1 MANRLFSGVDPPDWA
16 ISGLPPPPLPPKIS
30 ETSLTISTA
39 LIFCV
44 IFFSTA
50 ITTEALPSI
59 LLIRQTISDLLFL
72 INVSAFD
79 FNSLI
84 AKSSNITYSKLTP
97 LIVS

>member
-1 MANRLFSGVDPPDWA
+1 MDTGS
-16 ISGLPPPPLPPKIS
+16 ISIKESDIDMYKIS

-84 AKSSNITYSKLTP
+84 AKSSNITYSKLIP
-97 LIVS
+97 LIVSLTELIFLVI